1 MTKMKK
7 IAWAILFM
15 FPIAAFTQEK
25 VVVNDPNA
33 QVRNVGSFSEISVS
47 SSIDLYLTNDDKEA
61 VVVSARDASYRD
73 RIVTRVNGNRLEI
86 YYDNKGSMKWTDMR
100 LKAYVSFK
108 QLKKLKASGSSDI
121 YMNGVIKSDALELTL
136 SGSSD
141 FHGALNVNNLRL
153 DQSGSSD
160 SKISGKADNVDI
172 DLSGASDVKSF
183 DLTSNVCKVKLSGAS
198 DVSITVNNELWV
210 TASGA
215 SDVKYKG
222 AGVIKE
228 IKTSGSSS
236 VRKVE

>member
-1 MTKMKK
+1 MNKMMKS
-7 IAWAILFM
+7 AWALLIML
-15 FPIAAFTQEK
+15 PIAAFAQEK

-33 QVRNVGSFSEISVS
+33 QVRNVGSFSEISVA
-47 SSIDLYLTNDDKEA
+47 SSIDLYLTNDDKET
-61 VVVSARDASYRD
+61 VVVSAREPSYRD
-73 RIVTRVNGNRLEI
+73 RIVTRINGNRLEI
-86 YYDNKGSMKWTDMR
+86 YYDNKGNTHWTDLR

-108 QLKKLKASGSSDI
+108 QLKKLKASGSSYI
-121 YMNGVIKSDALELTL
+121 YMNGIIKTEDLELSL

-141 FHGALNVNNLRL
+141 FHGALNVGNLRL

-160 SKISGKADNVDI
+160 SKLSGRADNVDI
-172 DLSGASDVKSF
+172 DLSGASDVKGF

-198 DVSITVNNELWV
+198 DVSITVNNELVV